1 MKFKV
6 FNATPEESQIAL
18 NWGKVHNVDIETTP
32 HLLTMDELPGLAG
45 IDGIIN
51 LQIGQLEP
59 ELYPALNQLGIKQ
72 IAQRGAGTDM
82 YNMALASA
90 NDIIITNVP
99 SYSPESIA
107 EFALTLAL
115 QLIRK
120 TEDIRLRIE
129 AHNFRW
135 ENVICGRVLGQM
147 TVAILGTGRIGQATA
162 KMFKSVG
169 CRVIG
174 YDLYPSEQ
182 MEGII
187 EYKESIMEAVEEA
200 DVISLHMPPSPETH
214 HLFDKAMFERLKPD
228 AILIN
233 TARGALINTEDLLEA
248 LDLGLLAGA
257 GIDTY
262 EFEAPYIPK
271 DWTGQP
277 LEDQTFEALIH
288 HPKVIYTPHVAYFT
302 DEAVKNLV
310 EGALN
315 ATLDIVKTGTTQNR
329 VN

>member
-1 MKFKV
+1 MKLKL
-6 FNATPEESQIAL
+6 FNATVEEAAIARK
-18 NWGKVHNVDIETTP
+18 WGIEKGVSIESTQN
-32 HLLTMDELPGLAG
+32 LLTMEEIPGLEG
-45 IDGIIN
+45 CHGVVN
-51 LQIGQLEP
+51 LQIGQLDKAI
-59 ELYPALNQLGIKQ
+59 YPALKALGIKQ
-72 IAQRGAGTDM
+72 IAQRGAGIDM
-82 YNMALASA
+82 YDLEVATA

-120 TEDIRLRIE
+120 TKDISNRVE
-129 AHNFRW
+129 NHNFSW
-135 ENVICGRVLGQM
+135 DNSICGRVLGQM

-162 KMFKSVG
+162 KMFKSIG
-169 CRVIG
+169 CRIVG
-174 YDLYPSEQ
+174 HDLYPSEQ
-182 MEGII
+182 MADII
-187 EYKESIMEAVEEA
+187 EYKDSVLEAVKEA
-200 DVISLHMPPSPETH
+200 DVISLHMPPSEDNH
-214 HLFDKAMFERLKPD
+214 HLFDQKMFQELKKD

-233 TARGALINTEDLLEA
+233 TARGALVKTEDLLES
-248 LDLGLLAGA
+248 LDKGLLAGA

-262 EFEAPYIPK
+262 EFEGPYVPK
-271 DWTGQP
+271 NWGEKP
-277 LEDQTFEALIH
+277 LEDNAFEALIH

-315 ATLDIVKTGTTQNR
+315 ATFDIVQTGTTQNR